1 MEHKYS
7 AMLSGNSPITLSTL
21 FSTWGTYSMRSL
33 MRNVAK
39 LRRPSGSARSNDT
52 VLRSRIFTSGG
63 YEIVIKVHSQSLGIT
78 LTSVDAVVDFGR
90 SAYETVTTRTEPSET
105 IVYTPTS

>member
-1 MEHKYS
+1 
-7 AMLSGNSPITLSTL
+7 MLSDDSPITLATL

-33 MRNVAK
+33 MRNVTK

-52 VLRSRIFTSGG
+52 VLRSRIFTNGG
-63 YEIVIKVHSQSLGIT
+63 YEIVIEVHSYLLGIT
-78 LTSVDAVVDFGR
+78 LTSVDVVVNFGR